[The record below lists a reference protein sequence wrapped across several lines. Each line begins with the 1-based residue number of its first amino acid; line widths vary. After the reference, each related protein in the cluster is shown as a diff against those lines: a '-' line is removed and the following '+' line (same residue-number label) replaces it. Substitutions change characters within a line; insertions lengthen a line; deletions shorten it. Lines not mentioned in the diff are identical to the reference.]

1 MTLLY
6 DLYTTFVKENWTWY
20 IVYLI
25 TFVSL
30 PLQSVAMPHYYGEI
44 INSLKDANL
53 ERSKYYFCVLL
64 GIWILIQAFSIGI
77 SFVDNYIWPKFHSY
91 IRQFFF
97 NLIIDRYNQNYQ
109 ELQIGNIL
117 TKLIKLPWILDDVSN
132 QIQRFVLT
140 NSILI
145 ISNFVY
151 LYRNHYSLGFIYLGC
166 VAVVF
171 IMSRLYFNNCN
182 STIKIVE
189 TKYDN
194 CHEEIDDSL
203 QNLLSIYTAKKIP
216 EEKQRIADINEDTR
230 REQQNSGYC
239 NRKFRIFFSIIN
251 VFLFLSLNY
260 MAYNLFIKGQIKVA
274 NLVSIFI
281 INYTILGS
289 LIGLYDSAKD
299 FMNVKSHVE
308 LIQNFIDELPNK
320 NTSEQTKKIPNP
332 EQGLDIRFKD
342 VDYTHDG
349 AKEQLF
355 KKLNLR
361 IRKNEK
367 VAILGGIGSGKSSC
381 MKLLVGLQS
390 FQGGNIYINE
400 VPITEIDVDD
410 LRKNIIYIPQ
420 HPKLFN
426 RTLRENLTYGL
437 PEEITAEHILDF
449 MKENGF
455 IELEEIFRKR
465 MDERVGKGGQNFSG
479 GQKGTIWFLRAAMQK
494 ARVII
499 ADEPTSA
506 LDPQSKAQIKK
517 MIDIIAKKKSV
528 IVITH
533 DDDMTIGMDRIIT
546 FDKGKIISDVRQNGE
561 GGGGGD
567 RSGGKN
573 SGKSKG
579 YNGSQNLRQLGRANN

>member
-6 DLYTTFVKENWTWY
+6 DLYTTFVKDNWKWY

-25 TFVSL
+25 TFISL

-53 ERSKYYFCVLL
+53 VKSKYYFSILL
-64 GIWILIQAFSIGI
+64 GIWILIQTFSIGI
-77 SFVDNYIWPKFHSY
+77 SYVDNYIWPKFHSY

-132 QIQRFVLT
+132 QIQRFILT

-171 IMSRLYFNNCN
+171 IMSRLYFNSCN

-189 TKYDN
+189 TKYDS

-203 QNLLSIYTAKKIP
+203 QNLLSIYTSKKIP
-216 EEKQRIADINEDTR
+216 EEKKRIADINEDTR
-230 REQQNSGYC
+230 YEQQKSGLC
-239 NRKFRIFFSIIN
+239 NRKFRIYFSIIN
-251 VFLFLSLNY
+251 VFLFLSMNY
-260 MAYNLFIKGQIKVA
+260 VAYDLFIKGKIEVS

-289 LIGLYDSAKD
+289 LISLYDSAKD

-320 NTSEQTKKIPNP
+320 NTSKQIKKIPNP

-342 VDYTHDG
+342 IDYTHDG

-361 IRKNEK
+361 MRKGEK
-367 VAILGGIGSGKSSC
+367 IAILGGIGSGKSSC

-390 FQGGNIYINE
+390 FQEGNIYINE

-437 PEEITAEHILDF
+437 PPDITVEHILQF
-449 MKENGF
+449 MKEHGF

-465 MDERVGKGGQNFSG
+465 MDEKVGKGGQNFSG
-479 GQKGTIWFLRAAMQK
+479 GQKGTIWFLRAAMQN
-494 ARVII
+494 ATVII

-506 LDPQSKAQIKK
+506 LDPQSKIQIKK
-517 MIDIIAKKKSV
+517 MIDIIAKKKAV

-533 DDDMTIGMDRIIT
+533 DDDMTVGMDRIIT
-546 FDKGKIISDVRQNGE
+546 FDKGKIISDSTSNSKHN
-561 GGGGGD
+561 D
-567 RSGGKN
+567 KN
-573 SGKSKG
+573 SNNSYKSYENYDKG
-579 YNGSQNLRQLGRANN
+579 YSKNKYW